1 MTRAELCHAL
11 QAPDDTPAGDLL
23 ASWQQR
29 RSELGAALASEASPK
44 PVKLRLRG
52 EMQRLAAAEP
62 IAAQLQVAAEFERY
76 YAEYLAEQSKHQPA
90 RGVLALCLTKAQSV
104 VPHITDPE
112 LRFRCEKTLAAGS
125 SPAAPLAGP
134 AAPAPPA
141 VAHEVLELRPV
152 DSDESRLNRELAIRL
167 IARPRFTLGRQSAAD
182 FVARFLPETPENLQK
197 TSTISRVNTTL
208 FLSNHQVWVQDGQGG
223 EGGAPRPSRNGTFL
237 DEVPISH
244 PLPLNVSEEQRLRLG
259 QFGFEVK
266 VHPFAG
272 DRAAEAPAG
281 CLGFEAAGK
290 RQRGSGSDPF
300 DARILWMISDVL
312 IGSGPSAAIRLP
324 PAAPPAAARILHSN
338 GIFQLQIL
346 PAASAL
352 VAIDGQPCEPGT
364 LLRLND
370 DQDLTIHH
378 QRFKLRLT

>member
-44 PVKLRLRG
+44 PVKQRLRG

-62 IAAQLQVAAEFERY
+62 IAAQLRVAAEFERY

-90 RGVLALCLTKAQSV
+90 RGVLALCLTKAQSL

-125 SPAAPLAGP
+125 SSPAPLAGP
-134 AAPAPPA
+134 VEPAPAA

-152 DSDESRLNRELAIRL
+152 GSDASRLNRELTIRL

-208 FLSNHQVWVQDGQGG
+208 FLSNNQVWVQDGQAG

-244 PLPLNVSEEQRLRLG
+244 PRPLNLSEEPRLRLG

-266 VHPFAG
+266 VHPFPG
-272 DRAAEAPAG
+272 DRAADAPAG
-281 CLGFEAAGK
+281 CLGF
-290 RQRGSGSDPF
+290 GSDPF

-312 IGSGPSAAIRLP
+312 LGSGSQAAIRLP
-324 PAAPPAAARILHSN
+324 PAAPLAAARILHSN

-346 PAASAL
+346 PAASTL
-352 VAIDGQPCEPGT
+352 VAIDGQRCEPGT
-364 LLRLND
+364 RLRLND
-370 DQDLTIHH
+370 DQDLNIHH